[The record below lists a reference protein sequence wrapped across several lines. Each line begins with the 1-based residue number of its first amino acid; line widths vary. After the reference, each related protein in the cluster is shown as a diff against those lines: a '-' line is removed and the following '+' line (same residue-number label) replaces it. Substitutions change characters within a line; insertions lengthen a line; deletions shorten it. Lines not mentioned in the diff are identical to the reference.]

1 MKFNLIILI
10 ICIFIIQYSLSIK
23 KESSVYSLFSNY
35 AENKT
40 ESDNKPSSQS
50 GNFTTTNKSYIIDLN
65 DPNAE
70 LSDWL
75 FISSDK
81 LKDRYH
87 FPVVTRR
94 EGDKEMN
101 DFSIEG
107 QLINKKFNDAK
118 KDGSLDRRQFF
129 FRARAG
135 YVYYAETKSELNV
148 LGSILM
154 KNVSDAQPLKYA
166 QNITT
171 VSHCFN
177 IIDYEEAIW
186 RICALDNETKLKWMC
201 SLEDYTKSDIELECN
216 PDKNT
221 QATAVQT
228 RKVTQPVIV
237 IPIPSKQCNE
247 KWDHKNNGNDWECTC
262 KDGRTQSPIDLP
274 TKDDAVLS
282 GSKPIFQ
289 YDYISAKA
297 EESTIDG
304 LITQGENIKIRYD
317 RNAIRIPH
325 PNLGKIIATDGGV
338 FKAEEIVFHT
348 PSEHTI
354 NGEQFD
360 MEMQVIHYGTTKGD
374 IAKQVILSFL
384 FKKKPGVYNKFID
397 KLDFFNLPNSIDNL
411 RDITTDLYIP
421 SVFYNTD
428 DEDNEFLKPF
438 SFYTYD
444 GSLTTPP
451 CTERTTHYVVADPI
465 PLSNTVIQL
474 FKEALKIPDVTY
486 EKGNYYIANDMS
498 NSREVQPRNGREVI
512 IYDHIKF
519 NCPEYKPAPK
529 KVEPVGH
536 YEKHDN
542 YVTEYYFV
550 PSTEPSG
557 IPGSLVVTENE
568 AKGVPEKRIE

>member
-1 MKFNLIILI
+1 MKFNILI
-10 ICIFIIQYSLSIK
+10 LTICLLTINYSISIK
-23 KESSVYSLFSNY
+23 KDSSVYSLFSNY
-35 AENKT
+35 MQNNT
-40 ESDNKPSSQS
+40 QPS
-50 GNFTTTNKSYIIDLN
+50 NTTSNNSTTIAKSYIIDLN

-81 LKDRYH
+81 LKDRNH
-87 FPVVTRR
+87 FPVINRQ
-94 EGDKEMN
+94 EGDKEMH

-107 QLINKKFNDAK
+107 QLINRKFNEAK
-118 KDGSLDRRQFF
+118 KDGAIDKRQFF

-135 YVYYAETKSELNV
+135 YVYFAETKSEINV

-154 KNVSDAQPLKYA
+154 KNVTDAQPLKNAY
-166 QNITT
+166 NTTT
-171 VSHCFN
+171 VTHCFV
-177 IIDYEEAIW
+177 IMDYEESSW
-186 RICALDNETKLKWMC
+186 RICALDKETKLKWMC
-201 SLEDYTKSDIELECN
+201 SLEDFTKSDIDLECR
-216 PDKNT
+216 PDQAAK
-221 QATAVQT
+221 ATAISL
-228 RKVTQPVIV
+228 RKITQPVIV
-237 IPIPSKQCNE
+237 IPIASKQCNE
-247 KWDHKNNGNDWECTC
+247 KWDYKTKGNGWECIC
-262 KDGRTQSPIDLP
+262 KDGRSQSPIDLP
-274 TKDDAVLS
+274 TKDEATLS
-282 GSKPIFQ
+282 PVKPIFQ
-289 YDYISAKA
+289 YDFIPAKA
-297 EESTIDG
+297 EESSIDG
-304 LITQGENIKIRYD
+304 LITQGEYIKIRYD

-325 PNLGKIIATDGGV
+325 PNLGKIITDDGGV
-338 FKAEEIVFHT
+338 FQAEEIVFHT

-354 NGEQFD
+354 NGEQLD
-360 MEMQVIHYGTTKGD
+360 MEMQIIHYGRTKGD
-374 IAKQVILSFL
+374 IAKQIVLSFL

-397 KLDFFNLPNSIDNL
+397 KLDFFNLPNSIDNF
-411 RDITTDLYIP
+411 RDITSDLYIP

-438 SFYTYD
+438 SFYTYE

-474 FKEALKIPDVTY
+474 FKEALKLPDSTDD
-486 EKGNYYIANDMS
+486 KGNYYIANEMS
-498 NSREVQPRNGREVI
+498 NNREIQPRNGRDVT

-542 YVTEYYFV
+542 YVTEYFFV
-550 PSTEPSG
+550 PSAEPSG

-568 AKGVPEKRIE
+568 AKGMPEKKIE